1 MNARERM
8 IAVLRHEQPDTIPF
22 TIYAGTRKLVGL
34 AIYEPW
40 RKLLDKGLCLF
51 AAEAVQAHTVS
62 CPGTSMDVVH
72 HHKTSTSWS
81 PVDILMSMTKPHTFT
96 GSIRTPAGVN
106 TFSAAV
112 ESLDLSVMA
121 PWFQDQGFLIKS
133 LDDYAVFTYLAE
145 KAEYQPN
152 YDDIDQF
159 KMIIGNYGIVPA
171 FVPKSPVQA
180 MIMLMGPKQFSIDY
194 YMHRKEFNDLYKV
207 IYKKDLEAYKIA
219 AESPVEVV
227 WGPDNVTSVI
237 TSPKIFKE
245 YSLPF
250 YNEVAGIIHKNG
262 KIYVVHMDGELKA
275 LADLIAQTRI
285 DAIESFTPPPVG
297 NFTIEE
303 ARAKWGNKKVI
314 WANFPE
320 PVCLQGESAVRHKT
334 REMLTGAAPGDGFL
348 MGISEGFPSF
358 LHMLNAV
365 PTIFRTINK
374 YGRYP
379 IPTSKPGV

>member
-34 AIYEPW
+34 SIYEPW

-51 AAEAVQAHTVS
+51 AAESVQAHTVS

-72 HHKTSTSWS
+72 HYKTSTSWS
-81 PVDILMSMTKPHTFT
+81 PVDILMSMTKPHTVT

-133 LDDYAVFTYLAE
+133 LEDYAVFTYLAE

-180 MIMLMGPKQFSIDY
+180 MIMLMGPKQFSLDY

-237 TSPKIFKE
+237 TSPTIFKE

-250 YNEVAGIIHKNG
+250 YNEVADIIHKHG

-320 PVCLQGESAVRHKT
+320 PVCLQGERAVRQKT
-334 REMLTGAAPGDGFL
+334 RQMLTSAAPGDDFL

-365 PTIFRTINK
+365 PTILRTINK